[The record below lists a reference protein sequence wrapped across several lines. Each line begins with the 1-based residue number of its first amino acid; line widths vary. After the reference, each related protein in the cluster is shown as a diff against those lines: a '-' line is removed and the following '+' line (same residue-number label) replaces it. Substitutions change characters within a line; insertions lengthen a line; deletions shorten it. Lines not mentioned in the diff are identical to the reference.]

1 MQLERQ
7 HEDLTKTFR
16 KKNRVFAYGLAFA
29 VIFHGI
35 LLGLFYGVMLRLE
48 KEARTKNEAIPIG
61 LELVEEPHHRK
72 AIARH
77 QANNDEV
84 PEKARFLSEK
94 ASIAQ
99 QDVSPSA
106 NIKARSKPLAPASR
120 SQAEKAFDRKG
131 EIPTSKKLAK
141 KNDPLGL
148 FNPAINLS
156 EEHVVGTKEGRET
169 ALSAWQ
175 YQHAP
180 FFNRIKE
187 RIGALWNPTQA
198 IRRNDPEGKLL
209 GQMDRVT
216 GVQVTI
222 DQQGSIVDVSIT
234 RESGVDYL
242 DAEALRATK
251 LSGPYINPP
260 LALFKGQQYFVFDF
274 GFYLSVSRGFS
285 FDFDW

>member
-7 HEDLTKTFR
+7 HGDSTKTFE
-16 KKNRVFAYGLAFA
+16 KKNRVFAYGLALA

-35 LLGLFYGVMLRLE
+35 LLSFFYWFMLRLAGE
-48 KEARTKNEAIPIG
+48 SRMNDEVIPIA

-72 AIARH
+72 AIVRH
-77 QANNDEV
+77 QPSKEEV

-94 ASIAQ
+94 ASKAQ
-99 QDVSPSA
+99 KDVSPSGTF
-106 NIKARSKPLAPASR
+106 KKSSQPLAPPAGQKR
-120 SQAEKAFDRKG
+120 ELAFDKKG
-131 EIPTSKKLAK
+131 EIPGAKQATK

-148 FNPAINLS
+148 YSPRRNASP
-156 EEHVVGTKEGRET
+156 EHVVGTKEGNET
-169 ALSAWQ
+169 SLSAWQ

-180 FFNRIKE
+180 FFNRIKD
-187 RIGALWNPTQA
+187 RIGAIWNPTQA
-198 IRRNDPEGKLL
+198 IRRNDPAGKLL

-216 GVQVTI
+216 GVQVSI
-222 DQQGSIVDVSIT
+222 DKQGNIVDVIIT

-260 LALFKGQQYFVFDF
+260 LALFKGKQYFVFDF